1 MRTLNRPMFRY
12 GGPIKQGIM
21 SGIREPHKNGQRVG
35 LYNVGSPGQFPKTG
49 GREHH
54 VGPALAAVPWF
65 LQAARFAARP
75 LGKFITSR
83 FAGPVSQSL
92 TSGGRKLITS
102 GKPIKGGFDATKFQ
116 PNWLGKYLM
125 GSPEG
130 RLVTG
135 GAGWAGKAGKGIYA
149 AGKGIAKSPLTLG
162 SLVYMGGKWLWP
174 DGTPANEKEIAQAK
188 ESTGGPP
195 GGGDPG
201 MQGTGEWFAA
211 QAEKEANIAKQKEW
225 NNRIKKY
232 RDIMDIKGMNKEAA
246 YKSLIDAS
254 KLIQESGD
262 FKGDIRS
269 GKLINQVIQAASK
282 QFDKPAK
289 TSDAINTLILQNELK
304 KDLNKEENALA
315 NLVKQKQ
322 IQVYDKTLAG
332 DSFIDV
338 INERIKKGEV
348 PTGNTLATILRTT
361 EGIDAKVIPSS
372 KLGEGQS
379 EISFL
384 KAQVDQAKKDGTFQP
399 GAVVISSRVLIV
411 DEAGNIKPYL

>member
-1 MRTLNRPMFRY
+1 MISRP
-12 GGPIKQGIM
+12 
-21 SGIREPHKNGQRVG
+21 EE
-35 LYNVGSPGQFPKTG
+35 T
-49 GREHH
+49 
-54 VGPALAAVPWF
+54 
-65 LQAARFAARP
+65 
-75 LGKFITSR
+75 
-83 FAGPVSQSL
+83 
-92 TSGGRKLITS
+92 
-102 GKPIKGGFDATKFQ
+102 FQ
-116 PNWLGKYLM
+116 KNWLGKYFA
-125 GSPEG
+125 GSPEAG
-130 RLVTG
+130 FITGTG
-135 GAGWAGKAGKGIYA
+135 GKVAKGVYGF
-149 AGKGIAKSPLTLG
+149 GKGIAKSPLTVG

-174 DGTPANEKEIAQAK
+174 DGTPANENEIKSNFAK
-188 ESTGGPP
+188 TKRTVGTSGAP

-201 MQGTGEWFAA
+201 MFLQPQGNQSGEGVTLS
-211 QAEKEANIAKQKEW
+211 AEEKRKNQIQ
-225 NNRIKKY
+225 KY
-232 RDIMDIKGMNKEAA
+232 RDIMDIKGMNKKAA
-246 YKSLIDAS
+246 YDSLIAAS
-254 KLIQESGD
+254 QAINESGD
-262 FKGDIRS
+262 FKGDIKS
-269 GKLINQVIQAASK
+269 GKLINQIIQATSK
-282 QFDKPAK
+282 QFDKPSK
-289 TSDAINTLILQNELK
+289 TKEAIDTLILQNELK